1 MLDRLEFPYKKSQVI
16 ISSGRL
22 LFHAKDEAIIL
33 AGKRAVSICSTETIN
48 LDAKE
53 KIYID
58 CDKIELG
65 HNALESLIL
74 GDTFI
79 SNLTMFLNQVESI
92 GRQLSRV
99 SETNIAASMTIID
112 AQGGAL
118 KNAAVT
124 LRNSLNACL
133 SNNTYTK

>member
-65 HNALESLIL
+65 HNALESVIL
-74 GDTFI
+74 GTTFI
-79 SNLTMFLNQVESI
+79 SNLTMFLNQVEKI
-92 GRQLSRV
+92 GTELSRV
-99 SETNIAASMTIID
+99 SETGIAPSMTIIGTE
-112 AQGGAL
+112 GGKLNLAANTL
-118 KNAAVT
+118 KN
-124 LRNSLNACL
+124 SLKACL